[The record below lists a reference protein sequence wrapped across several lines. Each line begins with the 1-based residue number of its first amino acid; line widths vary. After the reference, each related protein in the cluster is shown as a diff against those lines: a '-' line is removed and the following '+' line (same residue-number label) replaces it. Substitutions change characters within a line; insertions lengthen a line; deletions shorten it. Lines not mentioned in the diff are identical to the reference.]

1 MRLLHMGPEGSQ
13 VLQSLVQQYYFNPY
27 RAYRVFSQRVQSD
40 VLMAEMSGKGSGA
53 EASIYMTDDGA
64 AAVVARRLLWDS
76 SFFKTPMARIEHVF
90 GEDDSARRFALE
102 SCLDFLR
109 GDGVRHVSAN
119 VDAADNGTAVLL
131 EHHGFR
137 LTGGAV
143 TYTARPRREP
153 ARPVRA
159 RGRIRSLRTAD
170 EPEVIALA
178 QESFRVFRGRFHF
191 DATLPQD
198 AVNSFYGEW
207 ARRCVAY
214 EMADTV
220 LVSEGS
226 DGRLLGFIAFRRR
239 EPVSTISGVPIFG
252 GGLGACRRDAG
263 GAYLGLLHAA
273 VTWVHQRG
281 GMVEVQTQNHNTPT
295 TSVYE
300 AVGLRY
306 RRANY
311 NFRLWLGDQSVE

>member
-1 MRLLHMGPEGSQ
+1 MRVTRMGPGGSQ
-13 VLQSLVQQYYFNPY
+13 ALRSFVEQYRFNPY
-27 RAYRVFSQRVQSD
+27 RDYRAFSPRVQSD
-40 VLMAEMSGKGSGA
+40 VLMAEMCGKGSAA
-53 EASIYMTDDGA
+53 EPSIHVVETGA

-76 SFFKTPMARIEHVF
+76 SFFRTPMARIEHVF
-90 GEDDSARRFALE
+90 GEDDSARSLALE
-102 SCLDFLR
+102 ACLKFLR
-109 GDGVRHVSAN
+109 DDGVCHVSAQI
-119 VDAADNGTAVLL
+119 DAADNGTAVLL
-131 EHHGFR
+131 ERHGFC

-153 ARPVRA
+153 PKPVRK
-159 RGRIRSLRTAD
+159 RGRIRNLRVTD

-178 QESFRVFRGRFHF
+178 EESFRAFRGRFHS
-191 DATLPQD
+191 DTTLPRD

-220 LVSEGS
+220 LVSEGQ
-226 DGRLLGFIAFRRR
+226 DGRLLGFLAFRRR

-263 GAYLGLLHAA
+263 AAYPGLLHAGI
-273 VTWVHQRG
+273 TWVHQRG
-281 GMVEVQTQNHNTPT
+281 GMVEVQTQNHNVATIGI
-295 TSVYE
+295 YE

-311 NFRLWLGDQSVE
+311 SFRLWLGPNN